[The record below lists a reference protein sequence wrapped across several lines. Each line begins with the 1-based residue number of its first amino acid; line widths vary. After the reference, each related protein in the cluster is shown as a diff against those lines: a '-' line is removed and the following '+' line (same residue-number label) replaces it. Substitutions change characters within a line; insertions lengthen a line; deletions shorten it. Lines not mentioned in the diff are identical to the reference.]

1 MPAILGIHDAPHPHW
16 VGDGFPVRS
25 LFEYTHLGRELS
37 PFLLLDYAGPARF
50 APTTR
55 PRGVGE
61 HPHRGFE
68 TVTIVYAGEVAH
80 RDSTGQGGVIGPG
93 DVQWMTAGAGI
104 LHEEFHSEA
113 FTRDGGELE
122 MVQLWVNLPAR
133 DKRVPPGYQAILARD
148 IPVVSL
154 PGDAGSVRVIAGA
167 FAGQAGPAHTHSP
180 MQVWDLRLAAGK
192 ATELELP
199 AGWNAALVVLRG
211 SVRIQDAAAHD
222 AQLVR
227 LDSAGGA
234 VRVEAE
240 AASHL
245 LLLAGEP
252 LDEPIVGYGPFVMN
266 SEAEIAE
273 AIADF
278 NGGRFGRMADH
289 RPDSLR

>member
-1 MPAILGIHDAPHPHW
+1 MPAILGIHDAPRPHW

-25 LFEYTHLGRELS
+25 LFEYSSLGKELS

-113 FTRDGGELE
+113 FTRAGGELE

-133 DKRVPPGYQAILARD
+133 DKRVAPGYQAIVSTD
-148 IPVVSL
+148 IPDVPL
-154 PGDAGSVRVIAGA
+154 PEGAGRVRVIAGEH
-167 FAGQAGPAHTHSP
+167 AGRAGPAHTHSP
-180 MQVWDLRLAAGK
+180 MHVWDIRLTGAA
-192 ATELELP
+192 EFDLP

-211 SVRIQDAAAHD
+211 SVRINREAVAHD

-227 LDSAGGA
+227 LDHTGGP

-240 AASHL
+240 ATTTL
-245 LLLAGEP
+245 LLLAGAP

-278 NGGRFGRMADH
+278 NGGRFGRMPDH
-289 RPDSLR
+289 RADNRR